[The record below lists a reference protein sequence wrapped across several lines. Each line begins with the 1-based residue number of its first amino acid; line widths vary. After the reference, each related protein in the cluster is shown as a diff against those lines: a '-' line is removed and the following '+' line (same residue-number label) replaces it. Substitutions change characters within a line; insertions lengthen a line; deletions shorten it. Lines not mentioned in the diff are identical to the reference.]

1 MAKLKAGLRHNNDI
15 WKGFMSVVVT
25 VTTLVLIV
33 IGVVLI
39 MLGVL
44 GKNKSFGYTKMLGY
58 GNYKII
64 NGKYANYAS
73 VLVGTLFIVTALIVY
88 FG

>member
-1 MAKLKAGLRHNNDI
+1 
-15 WKGFMSVVVT
+15 MSVLVT
-25 VTTLVLIV
+25 VITLVLIV

-39 MLGVL
+39 TLGVL
-44 GKNKSFGYTKMLGY
+44 GKNKSFGYTKIFGY
-58 GNYKII
+58 YGTYKII

-73 VLVGTLFIVTALIVY
+73 ALVGILFIGIALIVY

>member
-1 MAKLKAGLRHNNDI
+1 MTVL
-15 WKGFMSVVVT
+15 VT
-25 VTTLVLIV
+25 VIALALIV
-33 IGVVLI
+33 IGVILVT
-39 MLGVL
+39 LGAL

-73 VLVGTLFIVTALIVY
+73 ALVGILFIVIALIVY

>member
-1 MAKLKAGLRHNNDI
+1 
-15 WKGFMSVVVT
+15 MSVLVT
-25 VTTLVLIV
+25 IITLVLIALGAILV
-33 IGVVLI
+33 I
-39 MLGVL
+39 LGAL
-44 GKNKSFGYTKMLGY
+44 GKNKEFGYTKMLGY

-73 VLVGTLFIVTALIVY
+73 VLVGILFIAIALIVY